1 MQANVP
7 ELVSWGP
14 HSSLE
19 TERKIGSR
27 SFYIPP
33 PFTKREIIGAV
44 KAKKCTNKCDAPAE
58 LLFSFANLYILLF
71 GRFRYR
77 CRC

>member
-7 ELVSWGP
+7 ELVSWKP

-19 TERKIGSR
+19 RERKIRSR

-33 PFTKREIIGAV
+33 PFTKREIRHLTVVVQCGKGMYKQV
-44 KAKKCTNKCDAPAE
+44 
-58 LLFSFANLYILLF
+58 
-71 GRFRYR
+71 
-77 CRC
+77 

>member
-19 TERKIGSR
+19 RERKIHSR

-33 PFTKREIIGAV
+33 PFTKREIIV
-44 KAKKCTNKCDAPAE
+44 VVQ
-58 LLFSFANLYILLF
+58 
-71 GRFRYR
+71 
-77 CRC
+77 